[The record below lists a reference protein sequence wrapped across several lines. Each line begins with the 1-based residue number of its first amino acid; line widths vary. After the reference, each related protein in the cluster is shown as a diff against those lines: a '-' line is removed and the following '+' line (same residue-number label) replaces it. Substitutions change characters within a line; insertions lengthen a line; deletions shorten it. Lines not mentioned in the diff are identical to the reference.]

1 VSEVVLDVEHM
12 NPLEP
17 PPDDWIGPLRR
28 IGEKRRSSWPA
39 IERSLERRLLAGKR
53 LCVLMLLGNSS
64 IVDKDVFAALG
75 GHARAYHLTPQ
86 RIQLTT
92 PAAVAATL
100 SALKADADLV
110 AIVRGGGEGF
120 SALSDRQVVETLAHQ
135 MSTPTISAVGHP
147 VNQPR
152 LHGVVSHVCTTPTAL
167 GAWLAACVTT
177 ALFRRTRRMPA
188 RLCVAL
194 GVFALLLVALWADIT
209 L

>member
-1 VSEVVLDVEHM
+1 MDSLSLAQVLAAYNVSLAQVFTHKTCVRRGTLEPKHDTVYGGTVDWYVTDGDARLTVRMPERWQVYRGRRVKVTGQLTPRLWIHRGVIEVVLDVEHM

-53 LCVLMLLGNSS
+53 PCVLMLLGNSS

-92 PAAVAATL
+92 PATVAA
-100 SALKADADLV
+100 DA
-110 AIVRGGGEGF
+110 
-120 SALSDRQVVETLAHQ
+120 
-135 MSTPTISAVGHP
+135 
-147 VNQPR
+147 
-152 LHGVVSHVCTTPTAL
+152 VCPQ
-167 GAWLAACVTT
+167 G
-177 ALFRRTRRMPA
+177 RR
-188 RLCVAL
+188 
-194 GVFALLLVALWADIT
+194 
-209 L
+209 